1 MSRHA
6 SRHALSRRARR
17 PSRGTSRPL
26 AVLLSSSLLLTA
38 CTSPDGTGADPSEA
52 DAAGY
57 PRTVQNCGRE
67 VTVEAPPERAVSLDQ
82 GSTEILLSL
91 GLEDRL
97 AGSATWTDPVMEGL
111 EEAAGEVPRLAEN
124 QPSFERVLDTEPD
137 FVSASFVST
146 LGQGGVATRDQFEE
160 LGVPAYVSPSDCAW
174 GKDNDSGGDG
184 SRSEAL
190 TLDAVYEEIDD
201 LAHLFDAEDRGEE
214 LVAELQDRVDTA
226 TGDLDAS
233 DVSLMYW
240 FANSESPFLAG
251 CCGAPGAITE
261 ETGAQNAFDDTDD
274 EWPQINWET
283 VADRD
288 PDAIVLGDL
297 TRDSQTAESA
307 EDKIAF
313 LEDHPATS
321 RLTAVR
327 EERYVLL
334 SGQAM
339 NPSIRTVEGV
349 EQVADGLRDLGLA
362 E

>member
-1 MSRHA
+1 MSQLATRYAFSHT
-6 SRHALSRRARR
+6 SRRNPFRVTAFFL
-17 PSRGTSRPL
+17 T
-26 AVLLSSSLLLTA
+26 SSLLLAA
-38 CTSPDGTGADPSEA
+38 CTSPDGTEAGPSDA

-57 PRTVQNCGRE
+57 PRTLDNCGHE
-67 VTVEAPPERAVSLDQ
+67 VTAEAPPERAVSLNQ

-91 GLEDRL
+91 GLEDRIV
-97 AGSATWTDPVMEGL
+97 GSATWTDPVMDGL
-111 EEAAGEVPRLAEN
+111 EEAADAIPRLAEN

-137 FVSASFVST
+137 FVSASFAST
-146 LGQGGVATRDQFEE
+146 VGQGGVATRDQFED

-174 GKDNDSGGDG
+174 GKDNEGGGDG
-184 SRSEAL
+184 SRSEEL
-190 TLDAVYEEIDD
+190 TLDAVYEEIED
-201 LAHLFDAEDRGEE
+201 LAHLFDAEDRGDE
-214 LVAELQDRVDTA
+214 LVGELQSRVDTA
-226 TGDLDAS
+226 TEGLDAS

-251 CCGAPGAITE
+251 CCGAPGAITAE
-261 ETGAQNAFDDTDD
+261 IGAENAFDDTDE

-288 PDAIVLGDL
+288 PDVIVLGDL

-307 EDKIAF
+307 EEKIAF
-313 LEDHPATS
+313 LADHPATS
-321 RLTAVR
+321 NLTAVQ

-362 E
+362 Q